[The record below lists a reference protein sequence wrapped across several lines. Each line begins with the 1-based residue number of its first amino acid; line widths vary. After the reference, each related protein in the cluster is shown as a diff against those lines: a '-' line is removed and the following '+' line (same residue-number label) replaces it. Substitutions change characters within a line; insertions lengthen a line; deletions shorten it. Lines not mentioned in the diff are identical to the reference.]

1 MATGPRRPT
10 IRTIE
15 NQWTCELLASPDR
28 VQGGGDVTFT
38 VKLSNPGISQIFSG
52 SDGTIDTIPDIPD
65 GQISAFYHLFNYTYD
80 PGASQLTIP
89 TSNPAIVLDQQSPV
103 GSYTIRVTVTAQDS
117 TGSGIEV
124 WFENNASLVAPEQA
138 FVWSSLGSRLSSQT
152 TGNQSLGDSTSLA
165 VVTGVIQTQSQ
176 VTLQRTF
183 AGPTDDRALW
193 PAIRNRTAAIGFD
206 RYKEFIDCVFCE
218 NIPTPFDDVRTK
230 IIDRYLRGTC
240 LDDLNDQKRRLS
252 IYGPYA
258 YGVLKLATQ
267 VFLTLESGV
276 IIRDTG
282 RQPRIFDI
290 QKERIRV
297 NDFTLT
303 VAKLS
308 SELISYLGNA
318 DGNLPYLNRILT
330 NLITLDPEN
339 IEEVLP
345 YCLGVLQ
352 FRLTSPSLI
361 ELIWSYWLE
370 EGMLVQTMNAIARR
384 FQNRRGSP
392 NDPLGELEFD
402 PLRPL
407 NNLIWGFI
415 QDEHNR
421 LTVPRRA
428 HEYLHH
434 YGLSLM
440 GKAVP
445 DLNPADTRSKFIE
458 GFHNLLSAAARFFR
472 DDSDT
477 TVIADAFPL
486 LNALKDVHL
495 LLAEGAHNQFGD
507 LTWTA
512 RAEMMTIQW
521 MLARP
526 EMKEF
531 LRGRYMVPYQ
541 EDWMGAVDSMK
552 KLQGWTDT
560 TITHFYEL
568 AVTGERILLSIRY
581 GDWSD
586 IENIEDQAKNWARS
600 CRPEIQ
606 RYIYA
611 YKTVAGVDLA
621 ADIVDSRD
629 AAARYLQ
636 PSVLLQGRLREQ
648 RSALSL
654 STRRADFALRA
665 GPAPIGALP
674 SGASGYT
681 EAPIASQRR
690 LPRLRS
696 NR

>member
-1 MATGPRRPT
+1 MARRIKGSDPWKCTLVAFPERILAESTTAANFALKVTLSYNNKELGPNDYYT
-10 IRTIE
+10 AVGSNFKNVFKYEFSADVDQLNT
-15 NQWTCELLASPDR
+15 
-28 VQGGGDVTFT
+28 VVGDPNFADTH
-38 VKLSNPGISQIFSG
+38 QIFEVPQVPPQFRFVFPTG
-52 SDGTIDTIPDIPD
+52 VPD
-65 GQISAFYHLFNYTYD
+65 GGCDIQVKVT
-80 PGASQLTIP
+80 G
-89 TSNPAIVLDQQSPV
+89 QS
-103 GSYTIRVTVTAQDS
+103 TVNI
-117 TGSGIEV
+117 SGIERAV
-124 WFENNASLVAPEQA
+124 PFPQEGVSDE
-138 FVWSSLGSRLSSQT
+138 
-152 TGNQSLGDSTSLA
+152 DSIS
-165 VVTGVIQTQSQ
+165 VITHTVPTQSS

-183 AGPTDDRALW
+183 AAPTDDRALW
-193 PAIRNRTAAIGFD
+193 TAIRNRTAAIGFD
-206 RYKEFIDCVFCE
+206 RYKTFVDCVFCD
-218 NIPTPFDDVRTK
+218 NPTLDPLHDIRLK
-230 IIDRYLRGTC
+230 IGPLVDPC
-240 LDDLNDQKRRLS
+240 LDPKDKDKQQLS

-276 IIRDTG
+276 VIRDNTAG
-282 RQPRIFDI
+282 KPKIFDI
-290 QKERIRV
+290 QKEQIRL
-297 NDFTLT
+297 NDFSLDFG
-303 VAKLS
+303 KLNT
-308 SELISYLGNA
+308 ELRAYLGN
-318 DGNLPYLNRILT
+318 GEQQLPYLDRIVK
-330 NLITLDPEN
+330 NLITLDPQD
-339 IEEVLP
+339 IEERLP

-352 FRLTSPSLI
+352 HRLTSPSLI

-384 FQNRRGSP
+384 FQNRRGPP

-415 QDEHNR
+415 QDEYTR

-445 DLNPADTRSKFIE
+445 DLAPADSRSKFIE
-458 GFHNLLSAAARFFR
+458 AFHNLLSAAARFFKE
-472 DDSDT
+472 DSDT

-486 LNALKDVHL
+486 LNALKEVHL
-495 LLAEGAHNQFGD
+495 ILAEGAHNQFGD

-512 RAEMMTIQW
+512 RAEMLTIQW

-568 AVTGERILLSIRY
+568 AVMGERILLSVRY

-600 CRPEIQ
+600 NKPEIQ
-606 RYIYA
+606 IYIHGYRA
-611 YKTVAGVDLA
+611 VSGVDLA
-621 ADIVDSRD
+621 AEVTDSRD
-629 AAARYLQ
+629 AAMRYLQ
-636 PSVLLQGRLREQ
+636 PSVLLQRRLAEQ
-648 RSALSL
+648 MSAMP
-654 STRRADFALRA
+654 LR
-665 GPAPIGALP
+665 GPSGPDLVAARVSGQAALP
-674 SGASGYT
+674 RPGR
-681 EAPIASQRR
+681 PK
-690 LPRLRS
+690 LPAYRKGS
-696 NR
+696 

>member
-1 MATGPRRPT
+1 MNDQTTLTITLGNRGFDELNKTGDKKCVYERGFKYD
-10 IRTIE
+10 ISSS
-15 NQWTCELLASPDR
+15 NNKLQCL
-28 VQGGGDVTFT
+28 VQGAFSSRRITDAGIQFDVLPP
-38 VKLSNPGISQIFSG
+38 V
-52 SDGTIDTIPDIPD
+52 DIPD
-65 GQISAFYHLFNYTYD
+65 GDYDIVVKAVPEDIQSDTGGKVFSDGNVPSGLIPPPTDIVGTTTISVITNLIET
-80 PGASQLTIP
+80 
-89 TSNPAIVLDQQSPV
+89 
-103 GSYTIRVTVTAQDS
+103 DS
-117 TGSGIEV
+117 K
-124 WFENNASLVAPEQA
+124 
-138 FVWSSLGSRLSSQT
+138 
-152 TGNQSLGDSTSLA
+152 
-165 VVTGVIQTQSQ
+165 

-206 RYKEFIDCVFCE
+206 RYKAFIDCLFCE
-218 NIPTPFDDVRTK
+218 NPTANPFDDVRTK
-230 IIDRYLRGTC
+230 IISNYVDDGC
-240 LDDLNDQKRRLS
+240 LDDPNDQKQRLS

-276 IIRDTG
+276 VIRDTTTPG
-282 RQPRIFDI
+282 KPKIFDI
-290 QKERIRV
+290 EKERIRV
-297 NDFTLT
+297 NDFSLT
-303 VAKLS
+303 VSNLQTKLRD
-308 SELISYLGNA
+308 YLA
-318 DGNLPYLNRILT
+318 PTDGNLPYLDRIVK
-330 NLITLDPEN
+330 NLITLDPQN
-339 IEEVLP
+339 IDEVLP

-384 FQNRRGSP
+384 FQNRRGSA

-415 QDEHNR
+415 QDEYAR

-428 HEYLHH
+428 HEYMHH

-445 DLNPADTRSKFIE
+445 DLNPADSRSKFIE
-458 GFHNLLSAAARFFR
+458 AFHNLLSAAARFFKE
-472 DDSDT
+472 DSDT

-486 LNALKDVHL
+486 LNALKEVHL

-512 RAEMMTIQW
+512 RAEMLTIQW

-568 AVTGERILLSIRY
+568 AVMGERILLSVRY

-600 CRPEIQ
+600 NKPEIQ
-606 RYIYA
+606 IYIHGYRA
-611 YKTVAGVDLA
+611 VTGVDLA
-621 ADIVDSRD
+621 AEVTDSRD
-629 AAARYLQ
+629 AATRYLQ
-636 PSVLLQGRLREQ
+636 PSALL
-648 RSALSL
+648 
-654 STRRADFALRA
+654 
-665 GPAPIGALP
+665 
-674 SGASGYT
+674 
-681 EAPIASQRR
+681 QRR
-690 LPRLRS
+690 LAEQMSAMPLGFSKGPGLVAARVSGQAALPRPGRPRLPAYRKEI
-696 NR
+696 

>member
-1 MATGPRRPT
+1 MARTQTTPWRFSLSARPN
-10 IRTIE
+10 RVHR
-15 NQWTCELLASPDR
+15 NDPVELTVTLRHLGLDVPDAQELR
-28 VQGGGDVTFT
+28 AILFQHFHYRYESTDHTLNES
-38 VKLSNPGISQIFSG
+38 LSRINPHRNPAVFSV
-52 SDGTIDTIPDIPD
+52 PDIPEGEYD
-65 GQISAFYHLFNYTYD
+65 IVVHVHIRREFYDNPIAAGDTIARLGIPAADEIVESA
-80 PGASQLTIP
+80 
-89 TSNPAIVLDQQSPV
+89 
-103 GSYTIRVTVTAQDS
+103 
-117 TGSGIEV
+117 
-124 WFENNASLVAPEQA
+124 
-138 FVWSSLGSRLSSQT
+138 QT
-152 TGNQSLGDSTSLA
+152 TIS
-165 VVTGVIQTQSQ
+165 VIQAIETESK

-206 RYKEFIDCVFCE
+206 RYTKFIDCIFCQQ
-218 NIPTPFDDVRTK
+218 PPVD
-230 IIDRYLRGTC
+230 IDNLVGDRINSLVGDRC
-240 LDDLNDQKRRLS
+240 LDTTNPEDPTDRRQLS

-258 YGVLKLATQ
+258 YSVLKLATQ

-276 IIRDTG
+276 VLRKGD
-282 RQPRIFDI
+282 PKLPKIFDI
-290 QKERIRV
+290 QKERIRA
-297 NDFTLT
+297 NDFSLSLT
-303 VAKLS
+303 KIKNDLQNY
-308 SELISYLGNA
+308 ISPH
-318 DGNLPYLNRILT
+318 DQLPYLDRIVR
-330 NLITLDPEN
+330 NLITLDPQN
-339 IEEVLP
+339 IHEVLP

-352 FRLTSPSLI
+352 HRLTSPSLI

-458 GFHNLLSAAARFFR
+458 GFHNLLSATARFFR

-512 RAEMMTIQW
+512 RAEMMTTQW

-621 ADIVDSRD
+621 ADLVDSRD
-629 AAARYLQ
+629 AATRYLQ
-636 PSVLLQGRLREQ
+636 PSVLLQRRLREQ

-654 STRRADFALRA
+654 RARRARNALPP

-674 SGASGYT
+674 SGTPGYT
-681 EAPIASQRR
+681 EAPIPSQRR
-690 LPRLRS
+690 LLRLTS

>member
-1 MATGPRRPT
+1 LTGVPDGGCGINVKATP
-10 IRTIE
+10 
-15 NQWTCELLASPDR
+15 
-28 VQGGGDVTFT
+28 
-38 VKLSNPGISQIFSG
+38 KNPGGPILLTNVGTVPLPRQFLFDEDSISVI
-52 SDGTIDTIPDIPD
+52 T
-65 GQISAFYHLFNYTYD
+65 HL
-80 PGASQLTIP
+80 
-89 TSNPAIVLDQQSPV
+89 
-103 GSYTIRVTVTAQDS
+103 
-117 TGSGIEV
+117 IE
-124 WFENNASLVAPEQA
+124 
-138 FVWSSLGSRLSSQT
+138 
-152 TGNQSLGDSTSLA
+152 
-165 VVTGVIQTQSQ
+165 TQSS

-193 PAIRNRTAAIGFD
+193 PAIRNRTAAIGFE
-206 RYKEFIDCVFCE
+206 RYKKFIDCIFRCGTSAE
-218 NIPTPFDDVRTK
+218 INGFAAGIPCQDP
-230 IIDRYLRGTC
+230 IDATDP
-240 LDDLNDQKRRLS
+240 LDHRRLS

-258 YGVLKLATQ
+258 YSVLKLATQ
-267 VFLTLESGV
+267 IFLTLESGV
-276 IIRDTG
+276 VIRDNTQG
-282 RQPRIFDI
+282 KPKIFDI
-290 QKERIRV
+290 EKERIRV
-297 NDFTLT
+297 NDFSLT
-303 VAKLS
+303 VR
-308 SELISYLGNA
+308 ELKNELRNYVA
-318 DGNLPYLNRILT
+318 PTDGNLPYLDRIVT
-330 NLITLDPEN
+330 NLITIDPDN

-352 FRLTSPSLI
+352 HRLTSPSLI

-415 QDEHNR
+415 QDEYTR

-428 HEYLHH
+428 HEYIHH

-445 DLNPADTRSKFIE
+445 DLNPADSRSKFIE
-458 GFHNLLSAAARFFR
+458 AFHNLLSAAARFFKE
-472 DDSDT
+472 DSDT

-486 LNALKDVHL
+486 LNALKEVHL
-495 LLAEGAHNQFGD
+495 ILSEGAHNQFGD

-512 RAEMMTIQW
+512 RAEMMTMQW

-568 AVTGERILLSIRY
+568 AVMGERILLSIRY

-600 CRPEIQ
+600 NKPEIQ
-606 RYIYA
+606 IYMNGYRA
-611 YKTVAGVDLA
+611 ATGVDLA
-621 ADIVDSRD
+621 AEVTDSRG
-629 AAARYLQ
+629 AAIRNLQ
-636 PSVLLQGRLREQ
+636 PSVLLQRRLAEQ
-648 RSALSL
+648 MSALP
-654 STRRADFALRA
+654 RRGPSRPDLVAARA
-665 GPAPIGALP
+665 
-674 SGASGYT
+674 S
-681 EAPIASQRR
+681 SQAQ
-690 LPRLRS
+690 LPRPGQPKLPAYRKET
-696 NR
+696 

>member
-1 MATGPRRPT
+1 MASTPKKSTP
-10 IRTIE
+10 ISIE
-15 NQWTCELLASPDR
+15 QQWECRLSASPDR
-28 VQGGGDVTFT
+28 VEKDNAVTFT
-38 VKLSNPGISQIFSG
+38 VTLSHPQIGAIDSIPSITSECICDFYNLFTYSYD
-52 SDGTIDTIPDIPD
+52 SHDPRLTILTDRQPANEPKNEAVVQSLPRLPDGDYTID
-65 GQISAFYHLFNYTYD
+65 
-80 PGASQLTIP
+80 
-89 TSNPAIVLDQQSPV
+89 
-103 GSYTIRVTVTAQDS
+103 VTVTIDDNGAAVTRWFSDATDAMLRGLGIDRETWVHLGHHLVHGTTSGHSLSDS
-117 TGSGIEV
+117 KPLHVVAHFIE
-124 WFENNASLVAPEQA
+124 
-138 FVWSSLGSRLSSQT
+138 T
-152 TGNQSLGDSTSLA
+152 DSK
-165 VVTGVIQTQSQ
+165 

-206 RYKEFIDCVFCE
+206 RYKAFIDCVFCD
-218 NIPTPFDDVRTK
+218 NDRKQQDPFTDVRKK
-230 IIDRYLRGTC
+230 ILPRYLDNC
-240 LDDLNDQKRRLS
+240 PEEPAKPLS

-258 YGVLKLATQ
+258 YSVLKLATQ

-276 IIRDTG
+276 VIRHNTAG
-282 RQPRIFDI
+282 KPKIFDI
-290 QKERIRV
+290 EKERIRV
-297 NDFTLT
+297 GDFSLT
-303 VAKLS
+303 VERLKH
-308 SELISYLGNA
+308 ELQAYLA
-318 DGNLPYLNRILT
+318 PHDHLPYLDRIVK
-330 NLITLDPEN
+330 NFITLDGRN
-339 IEEVLP
+339 IEPVLP
-345 YCLGVLQ
+345 YCLGVLE

-384 FQNRRGSP
+384 FQNRRGSA

-428 HEYLHH
+428 HEYEHH

-445 DLNPADTRSKFIE
+445 DLNPADSRSKFIE
-458 GFHNLLSAAARFFR
+458 GFHNLLSAAARFFKE
-472 DDSDT
+472 DSDT
-477 TVIADAFPL
+477 TVFADAFPL

-512 RAEMMTIQW
+512 RAEMLTIQW

-541 EDWMGAVDSMK
+541 EEWMGAVDSMK

-600 CRPEIQ
+600 CKPEIQ

-611 YKTVAGVDLA
+611 YQTVAGVDLS

-629 AAARYLQ
+629 AATRYLQ
-636 PSVLLQGRLREQ
+636 PSALL
-648 RSALSL
+648 
-654 STRRADFALRA
+654 
-665 GPAPIGALP
+665 
-674 SGASGYT
+674 
-681 EAPIASQRR
+681 QRR
-690 LPRLRS
+690 LTQQMSAMPRRPS
-696 NR
+696 NGPDLVAARVSGQAALPRPGRPKLPVYRKES

>member
-1 MATGPRRPT
+1 MAMATRPRS
-10 IRTIE
+10 RTIG
-15 NQWTCELLASPDR
+15 NQWRCALLASPNR

-38 VKLSNPGISQIFSG
+38 VKLSNPGIAQIFSG
-52 SDGTIDTIPDIPD
+52 SGGTINNIPNIPA
-65 GQISAFYHLFNYTYD
+65 GQISAFYDLFNYIYD
-80 PGASQLTIP
+80 PGDSQLTIP

-103 GSYTIRVTVTAQDS
+103 GSYPIKVTVTARDPS
-117 TGSGIEV
+117 RIEE
-124 WFENNASLVAPEQA
+124 WFENNASLVASQQSS
-138 FVWSSLGSRLSSQT
+138 VWRDLGSTLSSQT
-152 TGNQSLGDSTSLA
+152 TGEQSLDCNTSLV
-165 VVTGVIQTQSQ
+165 VVTSVIQTQSQ

-206 RYKEFIDCVFCE
+206 RYKTFIDCVFCE
-218 NIPTPFDDVRTK
+218 NSPTPFDDARAQ
-230 IIDRYLRGTC
+230 IIDRYLKGSC

-282 RQPRIFDI
+282 RQPKIFDI
-290 QKERIRV
+290 EKERIRV
-297 NDFTLT
+297 NDFTLN
-303 VAKLS
+303 VAKLN

-330 NLITLDPEN
+330 NLITFDPQN

-352 FRLTSPSLI
+352 FRLTSPNLI

-541 EDWMGAVDSMK
+541 EEWMGAVDSMK

-600 CRPEIQ
+600 CKPEIQ
-606 RYIYA
+606 RYLYA
-611 YKTVAGVDLA
+611 YQTVSGVGLG

-629 AAARYLQ
+629 AATRYLQ
-636 PSVLLQGRLREQ
+636 PSVLLQRRLREQ
-648 RSALSL
+648 MSAM
-654 STRRADFALRA
+654 AVG
-665 GPAPIGALP
+665 GPTAPDLIAARVSARVQLP
-674 SGASGYT
+674 RPGR
-681 EAPIASQRR
+681 QR
-690 LPRLRS
+690 LPAYRPAYRKES
-696 NR
+696 

>member
-1 MATGPRRPT
+1 MAKEKWRCRLSVSPKRVR
-10 IRTIE
+10 
-15 NQWTCELLASPDR
+15 ASNGVTMTVTLSYGDYDL
-28 VQGGGDVTFT
+28 VDYTSIANAFSFDSDIDQLNSWLHGGGNVTQGSPYNVFHFNLQPDV
-38 VKLSNPGISQIFSG
+38 
-52 SDGTIDTIPDIPD
+52 PD
-65 GQISAFYHLFNYTYD
+65 G
-80 PGASQLTIP
+80 PC
-89 TSNPAIVLDQQSPV
+89 
-103 GSYTIRVTVTAQDS
+103 TIRVTFKPPGGTGSVNLPSGAVVLPNELHAQDS
-117 TGSGIEV
+117 ISVITH
-124 WFENNASLVAPEQA
+124 LVETE
-138 FVWSSLGSRLSSQT
+138 SS
-152 TGNQSLGDSTSLA
+152 
-165 VVTGVIQTQSQ
+165 

-193 PAIRNRTAAIGFD
+193 PAIRNRTAAIGFE
-206 RYKEFIDCVFCE
+206 RYKKFIDCIFCGTTADI
-218 NIPTPFDDVRTK
+218 NSISGIGGRCQDPIDPTDPT
-230 IIDRYLRGTC
+230 
-240 LDDLNDQKRRLS
+240 DQRRLS

-267 VFLTLESGV
+267 VFLTLESGIV
-276 IIRDTG
+276 IRDNTAG
-282 RQPRIFDI
+282 KPKIFDI
-290 QKERIRV
+290 EKERIRV
-297 NDFTLT
+297 NDFSLT
-303 VAKLS
+303 VQGLKN
-308 SELISYLGNA
+308 ELRNYLA
-318 DGNLPYLNRILT
+318 PTDGNLPYLDRIVT
-330 NLITLDPEN
+330 NLITIDPEN

-352 FRLTSPSLI
+352 HRLTSPSLI

-415 QDEHNR
+415 QDEYTR

-428 HEYLHH
+428 HEYMHH

-445 DLNPADTRSKFIE
+445 DLNPADSRSKFIE
-458 GFHNLLSAAARFFR
+458 AFHNLLSAAARFFKE
-472 DDSDT
+472 DSDT

-486 LNALKDVHL
+486 LNALKEVHL
-495 LLAEGAHNQFGD
+495 ILSEGAHNQFGD

-568 AVTGERILLSIRY
+568 AVMGERILLSVRY

-600 CRPEIQ
+600 NKPEIQ
-606 RYIYA
+606 RYIHGYRA
-611 YKTVAGVDLA
+611 VTGVDMA
-621 ADIVDSRD
+621 AEVTDSRD
-629 AAARYLQ
+629 AATRFVQ
-636 PSVLLQGRLREQ
+636 PSVLLL
-648 RSALSL
+648 
-654 STRRADFALRA
+654 
-665 GPAPIGALP
+665 
-674 SGASGYT
+674 
-681 EAPIASQRR
+681 RR
-690 LPRLRS
+690 LTEQMSAMPRRGPSRPDLVAARVS
-696 NR
+696 GQAQLARPGRPKLPGYRKEI